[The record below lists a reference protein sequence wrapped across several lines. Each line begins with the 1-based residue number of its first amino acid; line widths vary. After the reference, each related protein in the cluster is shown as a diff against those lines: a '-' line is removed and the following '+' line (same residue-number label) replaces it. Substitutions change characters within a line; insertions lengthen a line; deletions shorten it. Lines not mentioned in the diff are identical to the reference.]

1 MGNDPKIIG
10 PRLFTT
16 RSGVHSAPTIIDTK
30 LFTLESEVQDVPHR
44 ALARVI
50 GDSLFNSGSGMSA
63 IILPTQTMT
72 MTVNVQS
79 IVLLAQEPN
88 ASSIEVKS
96 TKQMQLHDDVRTS
109 PPKKNATICGCV
121 GTPI

>member
-1 MGNDPKIIG
+1 
-10 PRLFTT
+10 
-16 RSGVHSAPTIIDTK
+16 
-30 LFTLESEVQDVPHR
+30 
-44 ALARVI
+44 
-50 GDSLFNSGSGMSA
+50 
-63 IILPTQTMT
+63 